1 MEKNKRLQWV
11 SIAKGI
17 AITAVVLG
25 HISYLYPSNKLIP
38 LPEIL
43 FKLWHVP
50 VFFIIGGFF
59 IKEDK
64 LRQPIV
70 FMKGKFKSLYML
82 ILYIYLPTLL
92 FHNFFINIG
101 FYDLT
106 TEYYGKYVVEWDV
119 IDLVKNMIMSILLA
133 GREPILGAMWF
144 VYSLFI
150 ALCSFSVISWML
162 NMLFHNGKVYEL
174 VRCCVLLLMAII
186 SCTLTNIWGITIPRV
201 SNTIVG
207 LWLIYVG
214 MQLRQRYKIE
224 FSNFGVFIVSVI
236 IVYHQAIVVGGVSIA
251 GNKFRDVTSLTI
263 ISCACLYV
271 ICYIAKM
278 IERNRAGLLL
288 AVIGENSFYI
298 MGLHFVSFKLF
309 SVILNSFGFCQ
320 NLALLKP
327 DVKNSFTLLFGY
339 VLFGVFVPIAFV
351 SIIKS
356 VWRKGLN
363 MFQNK

>member
-1 MEKNKRLQWV
+1 MEKSKRLQWV

-201 SNTIVG
+201 SS
-207 LWLIYVG
+207 
-214 MQLRQRYKIE
+214 KP
-224 FSNFGVFIVSVI
+224 
-236 IVYHQAIVVGGVSIA
+236 
-251 GNKFRDVTSLTI
+251 
-263 ISCACLYV
+263 
-271 ICYIAKM
+271 
-278 IERNRAGLLL
+278 
-288 AVIGENSFYI
+288 SF
-298 MGLHFVSFKLF
+298 
-309 SVILNSFGFCQ
+309 
-320 NLALLKP
+320 
-327 DVKNSFTLLFGY
+327 
-339 VLFGVFVPIAFV
+339 
-351 SIIKS
+351 
-356 VWRKGLN
+356 
-363 MFQNK
+363 